1 MTERKL
7 RKPIHFASNDLAFN
21 IVKILIAIV
30 IALAITFVVLC
41 LVCDTP
47 VEAFI
52 TMLTS
57 PAANLNMFGRVLKN
71 MVPII
76 FSGLACA
83 LLFRTGL
90 FNMSVEGLFYICGIA
105 CTYLAIKEIGNGFI
119 HPLICCLASGL
130 LGALLMCIS
139 GFLKAKYKVNE
150 LVSSLMLNSIFLY
163 FGLYI
168 LKNTSMSDP
177 SYANIG
183 SYEFAETAQLSFLTD
198 SMSVTIGFPIAIL
211 AVVLVYILLKK
222 TKLGYQI
229 RTSGLNAKFAKYSGM
244 SAFVLFMLVHV
255 IAGFLSGVGTS
266 IELMSNYTRFTWKE
280 LPGLGWDGA
289 LMAMLGKNNP
299 IGVLIACFG
308 MSWLTVGASQLQ
320 YMGVDS
326 EIISIVKAILVLLI
340 SSQYFLRKWKE
351 RALLKEGME
360 NA

>member
-7 RKPIHFASNDLAFN
+7 KRSFHFASNDLAFN
-21 IVKILIAIV
+21 TVKILIAII
-30 IALAITFVVLC
+30 IALGITFVVLY

-47 VEAFI
+47 VDAFI

-57 PAANLNMFGRVLKN
+57 PAASTNMFGRVLKN

-90 FNMSVEGLFYICGIA
+90 FNLNVEGLYYICGIA
-105 CTYLAIKEIGNGFI
+105 CTAIAIRPMGNSFT
-119 HPLICCLASGL
+119 HPLVACLAAGL
-130 LGALLMCIS
+130 LGAALMCIS

-150 LVSSLMLNSIFLY
+150 MVSSLMLNSIFLY
-163 FGLYI
+163 LGLYI
-168 LKNTSMSDP
+168 LKNTSMRDP
-177 SYANIG
+177 AYANIG
-183 SYEFAETAQLSFLTD
+183 SYEFAETAQLPYITD
-198 SMSVTIGFPIAIL
+198 SMNITIGFPLSIL

-229 RTSGLNAKFAKYSGM
+229 RTSGLNPKFAKYSGM

-266 IELMSNYTRFTWKE
+266 LELMSNYTRFTWKE
-280 LPGLGWDGA
+280 LSNLGWDGA
-289 LMAMLGKNNP
+289 MMAMLGKNDP

-308 MSWLTVGASQLQ
+308 MSWLTIGASQLQ
-320 YMGVDS
+320 YMGVDK

-351 RALLKEGME
+351 RALLKEGTE

>member
-1 MTERKL
+1 MTERK
-7 RKPIHFASNDLAFN
+7 RKLHIASNDLAFN
-21 IVKILIAIV
+21 VVKIFIAIL

-47 VEAFI
+47 VDAFI

-57 PAANLNMFGRVLKN
+57 PAASLNMFGRVLKN

-90 FNMSVEGLFYICGIA
+90 FNMSVEGLYYICGLA
-105 CTYLAIKEIGNGFI
+105 FTYFAVQEIGGSFL
-119 HPLICCLASGL
+119 HPIICVLAAGI
-130 LGALLMCIS
+130 LGSLLMCIS
-139 GFLKAKYKVNE
+139 GFLKAKFKVNE

-163 FGLYI
+163 GGLFI
-168 LKNTSMSDP
+168 LKNTSLYDP
-177 SYANIG
+177 SYGNIG
-183 SYEFAETAQLSFLTD
+183 SYEFADTAKLSYISS
-198 SMSVTIGFPIAIL
+198 SMNITIAFPIAIL

-266 IELMSNYTRFTWKE
+266 LELMSNYNRFTWKE

-289 LMAMLGKNNP
+289 LMAMLGKNDP

-326 EIISIVKAILVLLI
+326 EIISIVEAILVLLI

-351 RALLKEGME
+351 RALLKEGTE